1 MKYLIAI
8 IILVTLNFKSMA
20 QNKNDLP
27 YYEVPADYDEY
38 TAGTVTARMIDGL
51 GFRYRWAT
59 ENLREEDLKYKASES
74 GRTIMETMQHILD
87 LSWIVVNSA
96 LEKSNDFSIEKPKLG
111 FDDMRKQTLENIQ
124 KASHIL
130 QKEKDLARFDLR
142 FISEK
147 GERKYPFWNQI
158 NGPIEDAVWHAGQIV
173 VLRRAAGNPLNSKVS
188 FLTGTV
194 RE

>member
-1 MKYLIAI
+1 MRYLITL
-8 IILVTLNFKSMA
+8 IILVAINYNSMA

-27 YYEVPADYDEY
+27 YYEVPDYYDEY

-59 ENLREEDLKYKASES
+59 ENLREKDLKYKASES

-96 LEKSNDFSIEKPKLG
+96 LEKPNDFSIKKPKLG
-111 FDDMRKQTLENIQ
+111 FDDMRKQTLENFQ
-124 KASHIL
+124 KASQIL
-130 QKEKDLARFDLR
+130 QKETDLQRFDLR
-142 FISEK
+142 FASEK

-173 VLRRAAGNPLNSKVS
+173 AMRRASGNPIRSGIS
-188 FLTGTV
+188 FMKGTV
-194 RE
+194 EE